1 MKIEEEE
8 EEEEENSKPSRFHTI
23 PTNQSQ
29 NSTQS

>member
-1 MKIEEEE
+1 MKIE